1 MIFYEVFFM
10 KLKKKKHKT
19 DKLPE
24 PGTFRYGI
32 MMRQN
37 PIQFTKDRYEMLK
50 RKREEKLNRD
60 KKLKERHK

>member
-1 MIFYEVFFM
+1 M
-10 KLKKKKHKT
+10 KLRKRKAKRHKS
-19 DKLPE
+19 DKTPE
-24 PGTFRYGI
+24 PGTFKYGI

-60 KKLKERHK
+60 KKLKERYK